1 MRRPSRAKPDFP
13 CKTGLS
19 NYSREKFLGPHTDL
33 NTGFFSQDRNDGSVP
48 THVGEGGRFTSEF
61 GERGLWVA
69 ASGATGGA
77 VERKKKEAK
86 KKENEEARGNCRR
99 YGKNQNAIR
108 QLLG

>member
-1 MRRPSRAKPDFP
+1 MAACRHTSAKAAGSRQNSVSVGCGLRRA
-13 CKTGLS
+13 
-19 NYSREKFLGPHTDL
+19 
-33 NTGFFSQDRNDGSVP
+33 
-48 THVGEGGRFTSEF
+48 
-61 GERGLWVA
+61 
-69 ASGATGGA
+69 GATGGA

>member
-33 NTGFFSQDRNDGSVP
+33 NTGFFSQDRNDGNVP

-61 GERGLWVA
+61 GERGSWVA
-69 ASGATGGA
+69 ASRSHRRGLDGRPRESRIFRTTALGS
-77 VERKKKEAK
+77 RPP
-86 KKENEEARGNCRR
+86 ENAMPTFWPAGTF
-99 YGKNQNAIR
+99 
-108 QLLG
+108 

>member
-69 ASGATGGA
+69 ASRSHRRGCRTKEKRSKK
-77 VERKKKEAK
+77 ERKRGGPWKLSPLWKKPK
-86 KKENEEARGNCRR
+86 R
-99 YGKNQNAIR
+99 YPTAA
-108 QLLG
+108 